1 MNIVELLTTFNGG
14 LGQLTILIP
23 TVIGFFSALATVV
36 PESTP
41 YVGGIIHKIGCNL
54 GKAANK

>member
-23 TVIGFFSALATVV
+23 TVIGFCSAVATVV

-41 YVGGIIHKIGCNL
+41 YVGKIIHKIGGNF
-54 GKAANK
+54 GQAANK